1 MSKSLVVV
9 ESPAKAKTIKKILGR
24 DYIVESS
31 VGHIRDLPTKELGV
45 DIENAFTP
53 KYVLIRGKGK
63 VVKSLQSEA
72 GKVDNIYLAADP
84 DREGEAICWHLAEEL
99 KKTKK
104 PIYRITYNEITK
116 SAILNAIEKPGEIDM
131 SLVDAQQA
139 RRILDRLVGYQ
150 ISPILWRSV
159 KPGLSAG
166 RVQSVAVRLICEREA
181 EIEAFKP
188 KEYWTL
194 TATLTPVDVEHLFTA
209 KLHKI
214 GSRKGEIN
222 NYGFQID
229 ETRAKELAADAKTKN
244 YVVEKVEKRE
254 RKQRPVP
261 PFITS
266 TLQQEASRKLRFA
279 AKKTMFI
286 AQALYEGLEIANE
299 GSVGLITYMRT
310 DSTRVAQEAVQAAR
324 NHIKTTYGEDYL
336 PTRAVTYRSKK
347 GAQDAHEAIR
357 PTVPLRSP
365 AELKSYLSS
374 EQYRLYDLIWKRFI
388 ASQMQPA
395 VLDATTI
402 DIKAETY
409 LFRSTGSVIKF
420 DGFRRIYTEGKDD
433 TPANESETD
442 EENTNLPA
450 IKEGDTL
457 NLRKLE
463 PKQHFTQ
470 PPPRYN
476 EATLVKM
483 LEAKEIGRPSTYAS
497 ILSTIQ
503 DRGYVTRERRRLLP
517 TDVGRLVNHLLIH
530 GFPNIVDVE
539 FTAKMEEQLDTIAEG
554 KVNWTQTLGSFYP
567 PFQTALKEAPDKM
580 YEARKSMEEESEE
593 NCEKCGGN
601 MIVKWGR
608 YGRFLGCANYPEC
621 KNIKR
626 LSTADEPPAAEP
638 EPTDTACD
646 KCGEPMVIRTSRAG
660 GKFLSCSGYPKCK
673 NAKPIPIGIDCPE
686 SDCDGYLGERRSRR
700 GKVFYGCSNYPKCE
714 FSTWDKPLPEP
725 CPECNAPF
733 LVEKTKKAR
742 GSETVDTIISCAS
755 PKCKYTK
762 QSDSAS

>member
-1 MSKSLVVV
+1 MPKSLVVV
-9 ESPAKAKTIKKILGR
+9 ESPAKARTIKKILGR

-45 DIENAFTP
+45 DIENAFRP

-104 PIYRITYNEITK
+104 PIHRITYNEITK
-116 SAILNAIEKPGEIDM
+116 SAILNAIENPGEIDM

-139 RRILDRLVGYQ
+139 RRVLDRLVGYQ

-181 EIEAFKP
+181 EIEAFKSE
-188 KEYWTL
+188 EYWTL
-194 TATLTPVDVEHLFTA
+194 TATLTPVDVEHLFPA
-209 KLHKI
+209 RLHKI
-214 GSRKGEIN
+214 GNTKGEIN
-222 NYGFQID
+222 NYGFRID
-229 ETRAKELAADAKTKN
+229 EARAKELAADAKGKN
-244 YVVEKVEKRE
+244 YVVEKVEKKE

-286 AQALYEGLEIANE
+286 AQQLYEGLAIGSE

-324 NHIKTTYGEDYL
+324 DYIKTTYGKEYL
-336 PTRAVTYRSKK
+336 PARPVAYRSKK

-357 PTVPLRSP
+357 PTVPLRTPS
-365 AELKSYLSS
+365 ELEPYLSS
-374 EQYRLYDLIWKRFI
+374 EQYRLYDLIWKRLI
-388 ASQMQPA
+388 ASQMNPA
-395 VLDATTI
+395 ILDATTI
-402 DIKAETY
+402 DIKADIY
-409 LFRSTGSVIKF
+409 LFRATGSVIKF
-420 DGFRRIYTEGKDD
+420 NGFRRIYMEGRDD
-433 TPANESETD
+433 IATNESETNED
-442 EENTNLPA
+442 NINLPTV
-450 IKEGDTL
+450 KEGDTL
-457 NLRKLE
+457 NLRKLD

-483 LEAKEIGRPSTYAS
+483 LEAEEIGRPSTYAS

-503 DRGYVTRERRRLLP
+503 DRGYVIRERRQLLP
-517 TDVGRLVNHLLIH
+517 TDIGRLVNHLLIH
-530 GFPNIVDVE
+530 GFPNIVDVK
-539 FTAKMEEQLDTIAEG
+539 FTAQMEEQLDTIAEG
-554 KVNWTQTLGSFYP
+554 KVKWAQTLGEFYP
-567 PFQTALKEAPDKM
+567 PFQIALKEAPDKM
-580 YEARKSMEEESEE
+580 YEARKAMEQESEE
-593 NCEKCGGN
+593 KCDKCGGN

-608 YGRFLGCANYPEC
+608 YGRFLGCVNYPEC
-621 KNIKR
+621 KNIKS
-626 LSTADEPPAAEP
+626 LSTDDTTVASEP
-638 EPTDTACD
+638 ETTDTDCD
-646 KCGEPMVIRTSRAG
+646 KCGKPMVVRTSRAG
-660 GKFLSCSGYPKCK
+660 GKFLSCSGYPKCR
-673 NAKPIPIGIDCPE
+673 NAKPISIGINCPE
-686 SDCDGYLGERRSRR
+686 PDCDGYLGERRSRR
-700 GKVFYGCSNYPKCE
+700 GKAFYGCSNYPKCE
-714 FSTWDKPLPEP
+714 YSTWDKPLPEP
-725 CPECNAPF
+725 CPQCNAPF
-733 LVEKTKKAR
+733 LVEKTKKTR
-742 GSETVDTIISCAS
+742 GSDTVTTFIACPSS
-755 PKCKYTK
+755 ECKYTK
-762 QSDSAS
+762 TE

>member
-9 ESPAKAKTIKKILGR
+9 ESPAKARTIKKILGR

-72 GKVDNIYLAADP
+72 RKVENIYLAADP

-116 SAILNAIEKPGEIDM
+116 SAILNAIENPGEIDT

-139 RRILDRLVGYQ
+139 RRVLDRLVGYQ

-166 RVQSVAVRLICEREA
+166 RVQSVAVRLICEREE
-181 EIEAFKP
+181 EIEKFEP

-194 TATLTPVDVEHLFTA
+194 TATLTPVDVEHLFLA

-214 GSRKGEIN
+214 GSKKGEIN
-222 NYGFQID
+222 NYGFCID
-229 ETRAKELAADAKTKN
+229 EARAKELAADAKTES

-254 RKQRPVP
+254 RKQQPVA

-286 AQALYEGLEIANE
+286 AQQLYEGLEIGRA

-324 NHIKTTYGEDYL
+324 NYIKGTYGETYL
-336 PTRAVTYRSKK
+336 PARAVNYQRKK

-357 PTVPLRSP
+357 PTVPLRTP
-365 AELKSYLSS
+365 EELKSYLNN

-388 ASQMQPA
+388 ASQMKPTI
-395 VLDATTI
+395 LDSTTI
-402 DIKAETY
+402 DIKAGTY
-409 LFRSTGSVIKF
+409 LFRATGSVIKF
-420 DGFRRIYTEGKDD
+420 NGFRRIYMEGKDD
-433 TPANESETD
+433 IAADENEANE
-442 EENTNLPA
+442 ENVNLPTV
-450 IKEGDTL
+450 KVGDKL
-457 NLRKLE
+457 DLRKLE

-483 LEAKEIGRPSTYAS
+483 LEAKGIGRPSTYAS

-503 DRGYVTRERRRLLP
+503 DRGYVTRERRRLVP
-517 TDVGRLVNHLLIH
+517 TDVGRLVNTLLIK
-530 GFPNIVDVE
+530 GFENIVDVK
-539 FTAKMEEQLDTIAEG
+539 FTAEMEAQLDIIAEG
-554 KVNWTQTLGSFYP
+554 KVKWSQTLGEFYP
-567 PFQTALKEAPDKM
+567 SFQTALQEAPDKM
-580 YEARKSMEEESEE
+580 YEARKAMEEVSEE
-593 NCEKCGGN
+593 KCDKCGSN

-621 KNIKR
+621 KNIKP
-626 LSTADEPPAAEP
+626 LNADDTSPPEP
-638 EPTDTACD
+638 ELTDTECD
-646 KCGEPMVIRTSRAG
+646 KCGKPMVIRTSRAG

-686 SDCDGYLGERRSRR
+686 PDCAGYLGERRSRR

-725 CPECNAPF
+725 CPACNAPF

-742 GSETVDTIISCAS
+742 GSEIVSTSIACPSCE
-755 PKCKYTK
+755 YTK
-762 QSDSAS
+762 

>member
-1 MSKSLVVV
+1 MPKSLVVV
-9 ESPAKAKTIKKILGR
+9 ESPAKAKTIKKILGK

-31 VGHIRDLPTKELGV
+31 VGHIRDLPKKELGV
-45 DIENAFTP
+45 DIENAFAP

-72 GKVDNIYLAADP
+72 RKVDNIYLAADP

-104 PIYRITYNEITK
+104 PIHRITYNEVTK
-116 SAILNAIEKPGEIDM
+116 SAILEAIEAPGKINIA
-131 SLVDAQQA
+131 LVDAQQA

-159 KPGLSAG
+159 KPRLSAG

-194 TATLTPVDVEHLFTA
+194 TATLTPTEVEHLFPA

-214 GSRKGEIN
+214 GTKKGEIN
-222 NYGFQID
+222 NYGFRID
-229 ETRAKELAADAKTKN
+229 KARAEELAADAKTQT
-244 YVVEKVEKRE
+244 YIVEKVQKRE
-254 RKQRPVP
+254 RKQNPVP

-266 TLQQEASRKLRFA
+266 TLQQEASRKLRFT
-279 AKKTMFI
+279 AKKTMLV
-286 AQALYEGLEIANE
+286 AQQLYEGLEIGKE

-310 DSTRVAQEAVQAAR
+310 DSTRIAQEALQAAR
-324 NHIKTTYGEDYL
+324 SYIETTYSGEYL
-336 PTRAVTYRSKK
+336 PNRAVNYRSKK

-357 PTVPLRSP
+357 PTLPLRTP
-365 AELKSYLSS
+365 TELRSHLNDD
-374 EQYRLYDLIWKRFI
+374 QYRLYELIWMRFI
-388 ASQMQPA
+388 ASQMKPT

-402 DIKAETY
+402 DVKAGLY
-409 LFRSTGSVIKF
+409 VFRATGSVVKF
-420 DGFRRIYTEGKDD
+420 DGFRRIYMEGKDD
-433 TPANESETD
+433 PTTNARESE
-442 EENTNLPA
+442 EENINLP
-450 IKEGDTL
+450 IVKEGDL
-457 NLRKLE
+457 LDLRKLE

-503 DRGYVTRERRRLLP
+503 KEYVTKERGRLLP
-517 TDVGRLVNHLLIH
+517 TDVGRLVNELLIH
-530 GFPNIVDVE
+530 GFPTILDVE
-539 FTAKMEEQLDTIAEG
+539 FTAKMEDQLDIIADGEV
-554 KVNWTQTLGSFYP
+554 KWVQTLEQFYP
-567 PFQTALKEAPDKM
+567 DFQIALEEAPDKM
-580 YEARKSMEEESEE
+580 YEARKAMEEESDEK
-593 NCEKCGGN
+593 CEKCGGN

-621 KNIKR
+621 KSIKP
-626 LSTADEPPAAEP
+626 LTADDTPAPEP
-638 EPTDTACD
+638 EQTDTPCD
-646 KCGEPMVIRTSRAG
+646 KCGELMVIRMSRAG
-660 GKFLSCSGYPKCK
+660 SRFLSCSAYPKCK
-673 NAKPIPIGIDCPE
+673 NAKPIPMGIDCPE
-686 SDCDGYLGERRSRR
+686 ADCEGYLGERRSRR

-714 FSTWDKPLPEP
+714 FSTWDKPLPET
-725 CPECNAPF
+725 CPKCNAPF
-733 LVEKTKKAR
+733 LVEKTKKAK
-742 GSETVDTIISCAS
+742 GSETIAVSISCH
-755 PKCKYTK
+755 K
-762 QSDSAS
+762 SDCDYIRE

>member
-1 MSKSLVVV
+1 MPKSLVVV
-9 ESPAKAKTIKKILGR
+9 ESPAKARTIKKILGK

-31 VGHIRDLPTKELGV
+31 VGHIRDLPRKELGV

-63 VVKSLQSEA
+63 VVKSLQTEA

-99 KKTKK
+99 KKAKK
-104 PIYRITYNEITK
+104 PIYRITYNEVTK
-116 SAILNAIEKPGEIDM
+116 SAILDAIQKPGEINM
-131 SLVDAQQA
+131 ALVDAQQA
-139 RRILDRLVGYQ
+139 RRVWDRLVGYQ

-181 EIEAFKP
+181 EIDAFKP
-188 KEYWTL
+188 EEYWTL
-194 TATLTPVDVEHLFTA
+194 TATLTPTEVEHPFLA

-214 GSRKGEIN
+214 GSKKGEIN
-222 NYGFQID
+222 NYGFRVD
-229 ETRAKELAADAKTKN
+229 ETRAKELAADAKTHD
-244 YVVEKVEKRE
+244 YIVEKVQKRE

-266 TLQQEASRKLRFA
+266 TLQQEASRKLRFT
-279 AKKTMFI
+279 AKKTMLV
-286 AQALYEGLEIANE
+286 AQQLYEGLEIGSE

-310 DSTRVAQEAVQAAR
+310 DSTRIAQEALQAVR
-324 NHIKTTYGEDYL
+324 SYIETTYGQDYL
-336 PTRAVTYRSKK
+336 PGSAVNYRSKK

-357 PTVPLRSP
+357 PTVPLRTPSD
-365 AELKSYLSS
+365 LKSYLDKD
-374 EQYRLYDLIWKRFI
+374 QHRLYELIWMRFI
-388 ASQMQPA
+388 ASQMNPA
-395 VLDATTI
+395 ILDATTI
-402 DIKAETY
+402 DIKAGNY
-409 LFRSTGSVIKF
+409 LFRATGSVIKF
-420 DGFRRIYTEGKDD
+420 DGFRRIYMEGKDD
-433 TPANESETD
+433 TATESVSSEE
-442 EENTNLPA
+442 EENISLPVV
-450 IKEGDTL
+450 KEGDTL
-457 NLRKLE
+457 DLRKLQ

-503 DRGYVTRERRRLLP
+503 DRGYVTRERGRLLP
-517 TDVGRLVNHLLIH
+517 TDIGKLVNHLLIH

-539 FTAKMEEQLDTIAEG
+539 FTAKMEEQLDTIADG
-554 KVNWTQTLGSFYP
+554 KVEWVETLGQFYP
-567 PFQTALKEAPDKM
+567 DFQVALKEAPDEM
-580 YEARKSMEEESEE
+580 YKARKAMEEESDEK
-593 NCEKCGGN
+593 CEKCGGN

-621 KNIKR
+621 QNIKA
-626 LSTADEPPAAEP
+626 LNADDTPTEEP

-646 KCGEPMVIRTSRAG
+646 KCGEPMVIKVSRAG
-660 GKFLSCSGYPKCK
+660 AKFLSCSGYPKCK
-673 NAKPIPIGIDCPE
+673 NAKPVPMGIDCPE
-686 SDCDGYLGERRSRR
+686 ADCDGYLGERRSRR

-714 FSTWDKPLPEP
+714 FSTWDKPVPEP
-725 CPECNAPF
+725 CPKCNAPF
-733 LVEKTKKAR
+733 LIEKTKKTK
-742 GSETVDTIISCAS
+742 GSETAVVSLSCHS
-755 PKCKYTK
+755 
-762 QSDSAS
+762 SDCDYMKE

>member
-9 ESPAKAKTIKKILGR
+9 ESPAKARTIKKILGR

-45 DIENAFTP
+45 DIENAFRP

-72 GKVDNIYLAADP
+72 RKVENIYLAADP

-116 SAILNAIEKPGEIDM
+116 SAILNAIENPGEIDM

-139 RRILDRLVGYQ
+139 RRVLDRLVGYQ

-166 RVQSVAVRLICEREA
+166 RVQSVAVRLICEREE
-181 EIEAFKP
+181 EIEKFEP

-194 TATLTPVDVEHLFTA
+194 TATLTPIDVEHLFPA

-214 GSRKGEIN
+214 GSKKGEIN
-222 NYGFQID
+222 NYGFRID
-229 ETRAKELAADAKTKN
+229 EERAKELTADAKTKN

-286 AQALYEGLEIANE
+286 AQQLYEGLEIGSE

-324 NHIKTTYGEDYL
+324 NHIKNTYGEAYL
-336 PTRAVTYRSKK
+336 PARAVNYRSKK

-357 PTVPLRSP
+357 PTVPLRTP
-365 AELKSYLSS
+365 AELKSYLNN

-388 ASQMQPA
+388 ASQMNPA
-395 VLDATTI
+395 ILDATTI
-402 DIKAETY
+402 DIKAGTY
-409 LFRSTGSVIKF
+409 LFRATGSVIKF
-420 DGFRRIYTEGKDD
+420 NGFRRIYMEGKDD
-433 TPANESETD
+433 TAAKENEVS
-442 EENTNLPA
+442 EENINLPIA
-450 IKEGDTL
+450 KAGDAL
-457 NLRKLE
+457 DLRKLE

-483 LEAKEIGRPSTYAS
+483 LEAKGIGRPSTYAS

-503 DRGYVTRERRRLLP
+503 DRGYVTRERRQLVP
-517 TDVGRLVNHLLIH
+517 TDVGRLVNTLLIK
-530 GFPNIVDVE
+530 GFENIVDVR
-539 FTAKMEEQLDTIAEG
+539 FTAEMEEQLDTIAEG
-554 KVNWTQTLGSFYP
+554 KVKWSHTLGEFYP
-567 PFQTALKEAPDKM
+567 SFQTALQEAPDKM
-580 YEARKSMEEESEE
+580 YEARKAMEEESD
-593 NCEKCGGN
+593 EKCDKCGSN

-608 YGRFLGCANYPEC
+608 YGRFLGGANYPEC
-621 KNIKR
+621 KSIKP
-626 LSTADEPPAAEP
+626 LNADDTPPPEP
-638 EPTDTACD
+638 ELTDTECD
-646 KCGEPMVIRTSRAG
+646 KCGKPMVIRTSRAG
-660 GKFLSCSGYPKCK
+660 SKFLSCSGYPKCK
-673 NAKPIPIGIDCPE
+673 NAKPIPIGVDCPE
-686 SDCDGYLGERRSRR
+686 TDCDGYLGERRSRR
-700 GKVFYGCSNYPKCE
+700 GRVFYGCSNYPKCE
-714 FSTWDKPLPEP
+714 FSTWDKPLSES

-742 GSETVDTIISCAS
+742 GSETVSTFIACPSCE
-755 PKCKYTK
+755 YTK
-762 QSDSAS
+762 

>member
-1 MSKSLVVV
+1 MPKSLVVV
-9 ESPAKAKTIKKILGR
+9 ESPAKARTIKKILGR
-24 DYIVESS
+24 DYSVESS

-45 DIENAFTP
+45 DIENAFAP

-72 GKVDNIYLAADP
+72 RKVDNIYLAADP

-104 PIYRITYNEITK
+104 PIYRIIYNEITK
-116 SAILNAIEKPGEIDM
+116 SAILNAIENPGEIDM

-139 RRILDRLVGYQ
+139 RRVLDRLVGYQ

-181 EIEAFKP
+181 AIEAFKP
-188 KEYWTL
+188 EEYWTL
-194 TATLTPVDVEHLFTA
+194 TATLTPVDVDHLFPA

-214 GSRKGEIN
+214 GSKKGEIN
-222 NYGFQID
+222 NYGFRID

-279 AKKTMFI
+279 AKQTMFI
-286 AQALYEGLEIANE
+286 AQQLYEGLELGSE

-324 NHIKTTYGEDYL
+324 NHIKTTYGEEYL
-336 PTRAVTYRSKK
+336 PSRSVTYRSKK

-357 PTVPLRSP
+357 PTVPLRTP
-365 AELKSYLSS
+365 ADLKSYLNN

-388 ASQMQPA
+388 ASQMNPA
-395 VLDATTI
+395 ILDATTI
-402 DIKAETY
+402 DIKADNY
-409 LFRSTGSVIKF
+409 LFRATGSVIKF
-420 DGFRRIYTEGKDD
+420 NGFRRIYMEGRDD
-433 TPANESETD
+433 TATD
-442 EENTNLPA
+442 ESQTNEENINLPT

-457 NLRKLE
+457 DLRKLE

-503 DRGYVTRERRRLLP
+503 DRGYVTKERRQLLP

-539 FTAKMEEQLDTIAEG
+539 FTAKMEEQLDTIADG
-554 KVNWTQTLGSFYP
+554 KVKWAQTLGAFYP

-580 YEARKSMEEESEE
+580 YEARRELEEESGET
-593 NCEKCGGN
+593 CDKCGGN

-608 YGRFLGCANYPEC
+608 YGRFLGCASYPEC
-621 KNIKR
+621 KNIKP
-626 LSTADEPPAAEP
+626 LTTDDTPAAEP

-646 KCGEPMVIRTSRAG
+646 KCGEPMVVRTSRAG

-673 NAKPIPIGIDCPE
+673 NAKPISMGIDCPE
-686 SDCDGYLGERRSRR
+686 SICDGYLGERRSRR

-714 FSTWDKPLPEP
+714 FSTWDKPIPEP
-725 CPECNAPF
+725 CPECKAPF
-733 LVEKTKKAR
+733 LVEKTKKTR
-742 GSETVDTIISCAS
+742 GSETVSTSINCPSS
-755 PKCKYTK
+755 ECKYTK
-762 QSDSAS
+762 TT

>member
-9 ESPAKAKTIKKILGR
+9 ESPAKARTIKKILGR

-45 DIENAFTP
+45 DIENAFRP

-72 GKVDNIYLAADP
+72 RKVENIYLAADP

-104 PIYRITYNEITK
+104 PIHRITYNEITK
-116 SAILNAIEKPGEIDM
+116 SAILNAIENPGEIDM

-139 RRILDRLVGYQ
+139 RRVLDRLVGYQ

-166 RVQSVAVRLICEREA
+166 RVQSVAVRLICEREE
-181 EIEAFKP
+181 EIEKFEP
-188 KEYWTL
+188 EEYWTL
-194 TATLTPVDVEHLFTA
+194 TATLTPIDVKHLFSA

-214 GSRKGEIN
+214 GSKKGEIN
-222 NYGFQID
+222 NYGFRID
-229 ETRAKELAADAKTKN
+229 EERAKELTADAKTKS

-286 AQALYEGLEIANE
+286 AQQLYEGLEIGSE

-324 NHIKTTYGEDYL
+324 NHIKNTYGEAYL
-336 PTRAVTYRSKK
+336 PARAVNYRSKK

-357 PTVPLRSP
+357 PTVPLRTP
-365 AELKSYLSS
+365 EELKSYLNN

-388 ASQMQPA
+388 ASQMKPA
-395 VLDATTI
+395 ILDATTI
-402 DIKAETY
+402 DIKAGTY
-409 LFRSTGSVIKF
+409 LFRATGSVIKF
-420 DGFRRIYTEGKDD
+420 NGFRRIYMEGKDD
-433 TPANESETD
+433 TAANENEAS
-442 EENTNLPA
+442 EENINLPTVKA
-450 IKEGDTL
+450 GDAL

-483 LEAKEIGRPSTYAS
+483 LEAKGIGRPSTYAS

-503 DRGYVTRERRRLLP
+503 DRGYVTRERRQLLP
-517 TDVGRLVNHLLIH
+517 TDVGKLVNTLLIK
-530 GFPNIVDVE
+530 GFENIVDVR
-539 FTAKMEEQLDTIAEG
+539 FTAAMEEQLDTIAEG
-554 KVNWTQTLGSFYP
+554 KVKWSHTLGEFYP
-567 PFQTALKEAPDKM
+567 SFQTALQEAPDKM
-580 YEARKSMEEESEE
+580 YEARKAMEEESD
-593 NCEKCGGN
+593 EKCDKCGNN

-621 KNIKR
+621 KSIKP
-626 LSTADEPPAAEP
+626 LNADDTPPPEP
-638 EPTDTACD
+638 EMTDTECD
-646 KCGEPMVIRTSRAG
+646 KCGKPMVIRTSRAG

-686 SDCDGYLGERRSRR
+686 ADCDGYLGERRSRR

-714 FSTWDKPLPEP
+714 FSTWDKPLPES

-742 GSETVDTIISCAS
+742 GSETASTFTTCPSCE
-755 PKCKYTK
+755 YTK
-762 QSDSAS
+762 

>member
-9 ESPAKAKTIKKILGR
+9 ESPAKARTIKKILGR

-45 DIENAFTP
+45 DIENAFRP

-72 GKVDNIYLAADP
+72 RKVENIYLAADP

-116 SAILNAIEKPGEIDM
+116 SAILNAIENPGEIDM

-139 RRILDRLVGYQ
+139 RRVLDRLVGYQ

-166 RVQSVAVRLICEREA
+166 RVQSVAVRLICEREE
-181 EIEAFKP
+181 EIEKFEP

-194 TATLTPVDVEHLFTA
+194 TATLTPIDVEHLFPA

-214 GSRKGEIN
+214 GSKKGEIN
-222 NYGFQID
+222 NYGFRID
-229 ETRAKELAADAKTKN
+229 EERAKELTADAKTKN

-286 AQALYEGLEIANE
+286 AQQLYEGLEIGSE

-324 NHIKTTYGEDYL
+324 NHIKNTYGEAYL
-336 PTRAVTYRSKK
+336 PARAVNYRSKK

-357 PTVPLRSP
+357 PTVPLRTP
-365 AELKSYLSS
+365 AELKSYLNN

-388 ASQMQPA
+388 ASQMNPA
-395 VLDATTI
+395 ILDATTI
-402 DIKAETY
+402 DIKAGTY
-409 LFRSTGSVIKF
+409 LFRATGSVIKF
-420 DGFRRIYTEGKDD
+420 NGFRRIYMEGKDD
-433 TPANESETD
+433 TAANANEVS
-442 EENTNLPA
+442 EENINLPTVKA
-450 IKEGDTL
+450 GDAL
-457 NLRKLE
+457 DLRKLE

-483 LEAKEIGRPSTYAS
+483 LEAKGIGRPSTYAS

-503 DRGYVTRERRRLLP
+503 DRGYVTRERRQLVP
-517 TDVGRLVNHLLIH
+517 TDVGRLVNTLLIK
-530 GFPNIVDVE
+530 GFKNIVDVR
-539 FTAKMEEQLDTIAEG
+539 FTAEMEEQLDIIAEG
-554 KVNWTQTLGSFYP
+554 KVKWSHTLGEFYP
-567 PFQTALKEAPDKM
+567 SFQTALQEAPDKM
-580 YEARKSMEEESEE
+580 YAARKAMEEESD
-593 NCEKCGGN
+593 EKCDKCGSN

-621 KNIKR
+621 KSIKP
-626 LSTADEPPAAEP
+626 LNADDTPPPEP
-638 EPTDTACD
+638 ELTDTECD
-646 KCGEPMVIRTSRAG
+646 KCGKPMVIRTSRAG
-660 GKFLSCSGYPKCK
+660 SKFLSCSGYPKCK
-673 NAKPIPIGIDCPE
+673 NAKPIPIGVDCPE
-686 SDCDGYLGERRSRR
+686 TDCDGYLGERRSRR
-700 GKVFYGCSNYPKCE
+700 GRVFYGCSNYPKCE
-714 FSTWDKPLPEP
+714 FSTWDKPLSES

-742 GSETVDTIISCAS
+742 GSETVSTFIACPSCE
-755 PKCKYTK
+755 YTK
-762 QSDSAS
+762 